1 MYEQLCNKYVF
12 MQYHLQ
18 YFDFEKLLF
27 CLYLVMKLNNI
38 GDFNL
43 DNVQFRRFKEILIH
57 STSQLVLEFNLVQ

>member
-1 MYEQLCNKYVF
+1 MYEYVF

-43 DNVQFRRFKEILIH
+43 DNVQLNDQFRRFKEILIH